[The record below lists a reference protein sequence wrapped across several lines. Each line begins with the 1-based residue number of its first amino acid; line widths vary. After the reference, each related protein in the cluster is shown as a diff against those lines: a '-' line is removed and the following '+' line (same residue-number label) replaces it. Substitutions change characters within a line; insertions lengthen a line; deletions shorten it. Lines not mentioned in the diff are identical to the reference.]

1 MSSAEQSAAASDPE
15 LYYEDEEDEDDS
27 SAGSEPSDSSSICSD
42 DSVYPSSEPPHGV
55 GGSGELSLYQ
65 CCVRNDAQLLRER
78 LRCGVGRGEATEL
91 DINGR
96 VSGGVWGVLEDAGE
110 GGMGSW
116 DPRAGGGGLGS
127 LGTAWVRGVE
137 LGGQEGGGGRAMGG
151 CWGVLGWRGST
162 GQNLGGRRE
171 GIVEPGGVGPWGRTR
186 GRREGVTEPWGVG
199 VSRSPCSRVVWISGG
214 RTSPSSPALGMGTPP
229 GDGPIPKDAG
239 EGGMG
244 RQSQGGPRSPRH
256 H

>member
-116 DPRAGGGGLGS
+116 DPRAGGGGWGLWGLHGS
-127 LGTAWVRGVE
+127 V
-137 LGGQEGGGGRAMGG
+137 
-151 CWGVLGWRGST
+151 GW
-162 GQNLGGRRE
+162 NLGGRRE
-171 GIVEPGGVGPWGRTR
+171 GVA
-186 GRREGVTEPWGVG
+186 EPWGVVG
-199 VSRSPCSRVVWISGG
+199 VSW
-214 RTSPSSPALGMGTPP
+214 
-229 GDGPIPKDAG
+229 DGV
-239 EGGMG
+239 
-244 RQSQGGPRSPRH
+244 GPRGRIWGVGERGL
-256 H
+256 

>member
-96 VSGGVWGVLEDAGE
+96 VSGGVWGG
-110 GGMGSW
+110 
-116 DPRAGGGGLGS
+116 P
-127 LGTAWVRGVE
+127 
-137 LGGQEGGGGRAMGG
+137 GG
-151 CWGVLGWRGST
+151 CWRRRDGILGSQSW
-162 GQNLGGRRE
+162 GG
-171 GIVEPGGVGPWGRTR
+171 
-186 GRREGVTEPWGVG
+186 GVG
-199 VSRSPCSRVVWISGG
+199 VSGDCMGPWGGTWGAGG
-214 RTSPSSPALGMGTPP
+214 RGWQSHGGLLGCP
-229 GDGPIPKDAG
+229 GMAWVHGA
-239 EGGMG
+239 EFGG
-244 RQSQGGPRSPRH
+244 
-256 H
+256 